1 MSLVWAAVLEGS
13 CGSGPWAC
21 SCRFLGPVCLCSPH
35 GIHIWG
41 RCLRQGHDCPCLEKL
56 WVQSFHSLQ
65 LRNVFEVLRAGWG
78 GTGDTRDSLLGTVP
92 RQSLLCLR
100 SPPSRRRP
108 VRPYWGPLLLLA
120 RAPHLS
126 QWGLCRPPGLCSVSA
141 TCPVPPTG
149 LALAGSW
156 GPDRTIS
163 LTERAV
169 QWGIRQHREVG
180 DWPPRG
186 LVGPRQNKGS
196 GQRHWQVPGPG
207 GEEAR
212 DRGAAG
218 CGLAP
223 GWSWMCGGSQG
234 SAGLA
239 TPMVGVP
246 LEGCAQRLPA
256 ALVHSSDAHTG
267 ACLCPCASGLLS
279 CGQLCLIIRSLQA
292 SPPSR
297 SRPVL
302 SPIAVHTSQPSAVL
316 TSPDAAPH
324 RLTDSGLCVGA
335 F

>member
-1 MSLVWAAVLEGS
+1 MQGSGADDVGHQKPNGNDGSPRGECGGIWLPHSPRHLCSVSLVWAAVLEGS

-21 SCRFLGPVCLCSPH
+21 SCRFLGPVCLCSSH

-78 GTGDTRDSLLGTVP
+78 GTGDARDSLLGTVP

-108 VRPYWGPLLLLA
+108 LRPYWGPLLLLA

-126 QWGLCRPPGLCSVSA
+126 QWGLCRPPGLCSVPPPGLCSVSA

-169 QWGIRQHREVG
+169 RWGVRQHREVG
-180 DWPPRG
+180 DWPALGVAGPEQG
-186 LVGPRQNKGS
+186 LQAEALAGPRPRWG
-196 GQRHWQVPGPG
+196 G
-207 GEEAR
+207 GEGSRRCGVWAGTSVELDVQWKPGVSR
-212 DRGAAG
+212 PGRPHGGGAAG
-218 CGLAP
+218 GL
-223 GWSWMCGGSQG
+223 CTE
-234 SAGLA
+234 A
-239 TPMVGVP
+239 TGCPRP
-246 LEGCAQRLPA
+246 LFRCSYWRLP
-256 ALVHSSDAHTG
+256 
-267 ACLCPCASGLLS
+267 PP
-279 CGQLCLIIRSLQA
+279 LCLR
-292 SPPSR
+292 
-297 SRPVL
+297 
-302 SPIAVHTSQPSAVL
+302 
-316 TSPDAAPH
+316 AAPLWPALPH
-324 RLTDSGLCVGA
+324 D
-335 F
+335 